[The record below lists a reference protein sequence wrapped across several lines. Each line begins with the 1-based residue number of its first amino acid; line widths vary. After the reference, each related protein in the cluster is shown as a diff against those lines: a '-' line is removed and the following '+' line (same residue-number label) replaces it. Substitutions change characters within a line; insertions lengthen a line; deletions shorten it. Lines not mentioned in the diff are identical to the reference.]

1 MCYHCL
7 LHPDEGPN
15 EGELYQE
22 MQHMCVKRRLLYY
35 LLECGPTVHLEQLK
49 EYAGKYQ
56 TQLVDNRNWMLIF
69 LGHEEAD
76 TVDYMAQ
83 LEREG
88 YVLSEMSV
96 LNGEKSVPSYTL
108 LADEENIRS
117 NYFRP
122 QLKISHHVSF
132 HPVSLRLSLFNQAR

>member
-1 MCYHCL
+1 M
-7 LHPDEGPN
+7 PVN
-15 EGELYQE
+15 I
-22 MQHMCVKRRLLYY
+22 
-35 LLECGPTVHLEQLK
+35 
-49 EYAGKYQ
+49 Q

-83 LEREG
+83 LECEG

-122 QLKISHHVSF
+122 QQKISHHVSF
-132 HPVSLRLSLFNQAR
+132 HPVSL